1 VRRATDHQ
9 EDTLQS
15 TMTRLLPLLLALIL
29 GASCSGQ
36 SGLCECDHDRP
47 ETLEARNCSLCR
59 EAHQQPA
66 DVEIFYLKDNN
77 PRKPNR
83 WLVLPRIHGRGPH
96 TLAEAPHALRT
107 RLWTAAIT
115 KAQELW
121 GDEWGLAYN
130 GDKVRTQ
137 CHLHIHIG
145 KLLPAAVT
153 RRKVV
158 LVNGPAQIPAPR
170 DGEGIW
176 LHPHGRKLMVH
187 LGEQICETALM
198 R

>member
-1 VRRATDHQ
+1 
-9 EDTLQS
+9 
-15 TMTRLLPLLLALIL
+15 MTRFLLLLIALIPANA
-29 GASCSGQ
+29 GWAQ
-36 SGLCECDHDRP
+36 SGPCACDHTRP

-59 EAHQQPA
+59 EADKQPA
-66 DVEIFYLKDNN
+66 EAAIFYLKDSN

-83 WLVLPRIHGRGPH
+83 WLVLTRAHRGGSH
-96 TLAEAPHALRT
+96 SLAELSHRERT
-107 RLWTAAIT
+107 GLWNAAIK
-115 KAQELW
+115 KAKELW
-121 GDEWGLAYN
+121 GDQWGLAYN

-158 LVNGPAQIPAPR
+158 LVNGPAQIPPPK

-176 LHPHGRKLMVH
+176 VHPHGGKLMVH
-187 LGEQICETALM
+187 LGEQICETVLL